1 MTAAGCRYLTARL
14 AVDCHNLLGE
24 GAVWSRRRGTL
35 LWVDIEGRLLQE
47 MKPPA
52 ARGEAHK
59 YTSWSLNERPGT
71 VALTDRSNEV
81 LLALEGG
88 LSIYDLETSTVRH
101 RLEEGF
107 ETKLPSTRPND
118 GRVDRQ
124 GRCDKLQQ
132 SSQMQWL
139 NEGAYCDG
147 AFGFEYQP
155 RVPLL
160 HLSYEG
166 CTI

>member
-81 LLALEGG
+81 LLALEGDAALAALPQAHFRVVWRVRWYAISFLLG
-88 LSIYDLETSTVRH
+88 QPICICWLRNVVHTVDGI
-101 RLEEGF
+101 LKAQEVF
-107 ETKLPSTRPND
+107 PFMILKRP
-118 GRVDRQ
+118 
-124 GRCDKLQQ
+124 L
-132 SSQMQWL
+132 
-139 NEGAYCDG
+139 
-147 AFGFEYQP
+147 
-155 RVPLL
+155 
-160 HLSYEG
+160 
-166 CTI
+166 